1 MAILTKIHTVNTI
14 QYEDV
19 STGLAN
25 EDKRRIQN
33 RGADNVYFLTT
44 DGDGMTLP
52 EQQSNIVGTV
62 LEPKEEMSFD
72 FTTNKLWAKVADNAS
87 PVVLVSEVV
96 G

>member
-1 MAILTKIHTVNTI
+1 MAILTKTHTVSTI
-14 QYEDV
+14 EYEDV

-33 RGADNVYFLTT
+33 RGADNVYCLTT
-44 DGDGMTLP
+44 DGDGMTPL

-72 FTTNKLWAKVADNAS
+72 FRTNKLWAKVDDNVS
-87 PVVLVSEVV
+87 PVVLVSDVV
-96 G
+96 V